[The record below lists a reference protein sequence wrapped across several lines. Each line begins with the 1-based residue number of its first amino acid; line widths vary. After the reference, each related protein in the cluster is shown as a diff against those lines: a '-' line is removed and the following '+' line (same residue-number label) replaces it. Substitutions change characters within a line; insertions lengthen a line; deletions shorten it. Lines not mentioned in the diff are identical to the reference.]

1 MNYDAIFQRA
11 REIAAQRMQSGEQLM
26 QDDTVCVIC
35 SASDTLYTGCN
46 RRASVNGML
55 HNNHAEVEA
64 IRNMQ
69 KAGEAAIRQ
78 VLLISV
84 ANGMP
89 LLPCDQCLRN
99 FLSIHPDNIRCE
111 IMMHDRAVPITEFIE
126 RLRHP
131 QAAHSAQLPPQQS
144 LQHPVRQSQGI
155 PKAEVQEFQLT
166 SVSAPQDGAN
176 EANLLRNRVNSLLA
190 AADEL
195 DEEEAEEKA
204 AGKKGLFGGL
214 FRKK

>member
-1 MNYDAIFQRA
+1 
-11 REIAAQRMQSGEQLM
+11 MQSGEQLM
-26 QDDTVCVIC
+26 PDDTVCVIC
-35 SASDTLYTGCN
+35 SGSDTLYSGCN
-46 RRASVNGML
+46 RRATINGML
-55 HNNHAEVEA
+55 RNTHAETEA

-69 KAGEAAIRQ
+69 KAGEAAVRQ

-89 LLPCDQCLRN
+89 LLPCDQCLRS

-126 RLRHP
+126 KLRHP
-131 QAAHSAQLPPQQS
+131 QTAHSAQYPPQQS
-144 LQHPVRQSQGI
+144 VQQSVQGI
-155 PKAEVQEFQLT
+155 PKAEVKEFRLT

-190 AADEL
+190 AADEI

>member
-11 REIAAQRMQSGEQLM
+11 REIAAQRMQSGERPM
-26 QDDTVCVIC
+26 PDDTVCVIC
-35 SASDTLYTGCN
+35 SGSDTLYTGCN
-46 RRASVNGML
+46 KRATINGVL
-55 HNNHAEVEA
+55 RNTHAETEA

-69 KAGEAAIRQ
+69 KAGEAAVRQ

-111 IMMHDRAVPITEFIE
+111 IMMHDRAVALAEFVE
-126 RLRHP
+126 KLRHP
-131 QAAHSAQLPPQQS
+131 QAAHSMQQQPQQS
-144 LQHPVRQSQGI
+144 LQQPPRQSQFI
-155 PKAEVQEFQLT
+155 PKAEVQEFKLT

-190 AADEL
+190 AADEIE
-195 DEEEAEEKA
+195 EEEAEEA
-204 AGKKGLFGGL
+204 SGKKGFFGGL